1 VSDLTTGLK
10 CYCCC
15 LHHNKLPVV
24 VYITT
29 SYQALLHVTT
39 DSGVSTADDPHAEG
53 WQLGMPFSVETKEGH
68 AEAAMAPVIL
78 PNALRKPS
86 NVLQVLATPAWPV

>member
-1 VSDLTTGLK
+1 VS
-10 CYCCC
+10 
-15 LHHNKLPVV
+15 
-24 VYITT
+24 
-29 SYQALLHVTT
+29 T

-68 AEAAMAPVIL
+68 AESAMTPVIL